1 MRFTVEEMI
10 MMKSFGHGKRGEA
23 VASIET
29 EMPAMVDQ
37 NLKEMCVI
45 LRNKLTSMSDEEFEQ
60 IDFTVYDQEL
70 ADAR

>member
-10 MMKSFGHGKRGEA
+10 MMKSFEHGKREEA
-23 VASIET
+23 VASIEA

-37 NLKEMCVI
+37 DLKEMCVI
-45 LRNKLTSMSDEEFEQ
+45 LRNKLTSMSDEAFKQ

-70 ADAR
+70 ADA